1 MLWWASWL
9 SPFLGRSQRPAPRT
23 EYQPSQSQ
31 PCRQGVLNQK
41 AKWMLTWEIKETQ
54 EWAASN
60 FEKVSQNLSSTII
73 LVPST
78 SLLPSSWARM
88 EFYFSL
94 SVQSHF
100 WQLWT
105 KADEDTAPL
114 EASLLIRSG
123 KSLHSYQGIFL
134 INTVQWML
142 VLPAAVLIPSC
153 DLKYLMAAN
162 HYSSFYPRIFCHFQH
177 LSFSGINFIFLPCK
191 KWTDELQTSWQ
202 APHKHILVL
211 THWGVSKMW
220 SQVTHFLSP
229 RAKPQG
235 STYFKRQKHVE
246 NLDRPMF
253 LQWKYRFYDFLLNT
267 FRLVGRGG

>member
-1 MLWWASWL
+1 MSQLTVPFPGQKPKTSSQDWVPAFSEPAMQARSPKPKSQMNAYMGDKGNSGVSSFQLWKSESEFIFNNNFSSFHL
-9 SPFLGRSQRPAPRT
+9 PVTILLGKN
-23 EYQPSQSQ
+23 
-31 PCRQGVLNQK
+31 GVLFLLVC
-41 AKWMLTWEIKETQ
+41 AK
-54 EWAASN
+54 
-60 FEKVSQNLSSTII
+60 
-73 LVPST
+73 
-78 SLLPSSWARM
+78 
-88 EFYFSL
+88 
-94 SVQSHF
+94 SHF